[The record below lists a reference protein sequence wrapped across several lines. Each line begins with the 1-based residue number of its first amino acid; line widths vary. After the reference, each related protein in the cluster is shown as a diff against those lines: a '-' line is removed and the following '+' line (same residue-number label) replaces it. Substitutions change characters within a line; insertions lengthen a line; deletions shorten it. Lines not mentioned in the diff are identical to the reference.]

1 MTQTA
6 QGPTKKRSS
15 EDTNEP
21 MIEGAAAIAEFIYHS
36 RDPRYLR
43 KIYYLVQNSKIPIMR
58 MGSRL
63 CMRPS
68 TYKSWIEDQET
79 RSVKNANPN
88 TRASVRKDVP
98 PGEEPQSQPGQCGDV
113 GGLGELV

>member
-1 MTQTA
+1 MNQTA
-6 QGPTKKRSS
+6 QGPNKKRS
-15 EDTNEP
+15 EDADER
-21 MIEGAAAIAEFIYHS
+21 MIEGAAAIAEFIYRS
-36 RDPRYLR
+36 REPRYLR

-68 TYKSWIEDQET
+68 TYKSWIEDQEA

-88 TRASVRKDVP
+88 AQASVRKDVP
-98 PGEEPQSQPGQCGDV
+98 PGEEPQW
-113 GGLGELV
+113 GG